1 MKCLQRAP
9 QREVTI
15 PAAEAGGVYPFFPFF
30 TEANDAIGIE
40 LQQVM
45 TAGKDPQE
53 ALDEAER
60 KVNEVIARRTT
71 A

>member
-1 MKCLQRAP
+1 
-9 QREVTI
+9 VTI
-15 PAAEAGGVYPFFPFF
+15 QAAEAGGVYPFFPFF
-30 TEANDAIGIE
+30 TEANDAVGIE

-53 ALDEAER
+53 ALAAAEQ
-60 KVNEVIARRTT
+60 KVNEIIARRTS